1 MSLPNFSRLVLH
13 DDEATTESRLS
24 DLTLNQQDT
33 AEKLARSWKDRLF
46 AGRDAKRYE
55 IAKKERKEREDKDK
69 KMLAERAA
77 ERNASERLEKLNQ
90 FRVYANALLPHW
102 EHLAKWVK
110 VTGTGP
116 WYAISRVQKDLHPAW
131 MYLLLGLKS
140 RGDVFTEG
148 MDADQFPSW
157 LELTSSL
164 EAAEAELLSKGG
176 IPMPPDMKNFYREMK
191 KRIEDK
197 YVPRDTEDD
206 YHVNIEDLRRMITTD
221 PTWGEWLSYQY
232 KWFKAANERAIREE
246 ERRMIRKYAHRVIE
260 DNYPFELGN
269 A

>member
-1 MSLPNFSRLVLH
+1 MS
-13 DDEATTESRLS
+13 TTESRLS

-148 MDADQFPSW
+148 MDAPLLSW
-157 LELTSSL
+157 LSL
-164 EAAEAELLSKGG
+164 QARWKPRRQNCCQSIL
-176 IPMPPDMKNFYREMK
+176 MPPDMKNFCHEMK

-206 YHVNIEDLRRMITTD
+206 YHVNIETY
-221 PTWGEWLSYQY
+221 G
-232 KWFKAANERAIREE
+232 
-246 ERRMIRKYAHRVIE
+246 V
-260 DNYPFELGN
+260 
-269 A
+269 